1 MDTDICSSNTKFY
14 KMEESKKLE
23 ETLDNSNEE
32 LHISDV
38 IESVCPECSE
48 PLIEKWSG
56 VKCSKCDYWE
66 CY

>member
-1 MDTDICSSNTKFY
+1 MITEKSY
-14 KMEESKKLE
+14 
-23 ETLDNSNEE
+23 LDAQMIIKDYERQQLN
-32 LHISDV
+32 ISDV

>member
-1 MDTDICSSNTKFY
+1 MKENEILVEN
-14 KMEESKKLE
+14 
-23 ETLDNSNEE
+23 LDSTEE

-38 IESVCPECSE
+38 IESVCPECRK

-56 VKCSKCDYWE
+56 VKCNECGYWE